1 MHRWWSGQGEIGLCW
16 IERAQTQPFSP
27 FEAPCEDH
35 KSPCRAGETRLP
47 PQEDQHVGRVVYQ
60 SVVGRLQC
68 SAEHYCTHPPTHTH
82 PPTAD
87 AASLPVGSSNPC
99 LSPVN
104 LSIATAIRTV
114 SHIDVNRHIRYPV
127 PLLLSAASRRW
138 LHNSPILITIGQP
151 AVTTTPLSKPHVPRA
166 RVRGGKAGLEL
177 AGIPQSQSI
186 QSGC

>member
-1 MHRWWSGQGEIGLCW
+1 MKITNLRA
-16 IERAQTQPFSP
+16 ERARRDF
-27 FEAPCEDH
+27 
-35 KSPCRAGETRLP
+35 P
-47 PQEDQHVGRVVYQ
+47 PKKISMSAVWCTKQ

-114 SHIDVNRHIRYPV
+114 ILMSTVISAIQSLCYFELLRDDGFNT
-127 PLLLSAASRRW
+127 LLSS
-138 LHNSPILITIGQP
+138 
-151 AVTTTPLSKPHVPRA
+151 
-166 RVRGGKAGLEL
+166 
-177 AGIPQSQSI
+177 
-186 QSGC
+186 